1 MVGSP
6 EGVFSINGKFYTTR
20 LLYYYIHYA
29 YCCKYVDFNT
39 IDTIMELGAGA
50 GNQIGVIKRLHPHIT
65 FYVFDIAPQLYV
77 CQQYLSALFPDSVIS
92 YRQTRTMNEL
102 PEEQAGKIFIF
113 GNWKI
118 SELAGLSYDLFWN
131 SASFQEME
139 PNIVSNYLEYV
150 NQQTKKYVYL
160 FERMQGQPRARRE
173 GSQGVLEPTTF
184 EHYKLGLKD
193 FQLQDMSNANII
205 MLEDYAKGYSFS
217 FWRRQQK

>member
-6 EGVFSINGKFYTTR
+6 EGVFSINEKFYTTS

-50 GNQIGVIKRLHPHIT
+50 GNQIGVIKRLHHHMT

-118 SELAGLSYDLFWN
+118 SEW
-131 SASFQEME
+131 Q
-139 PNIVSNYLEYV
+139 V
-150 NQQTKKYVYL
+150 
-160 FERMQGQPRARRE
+160 
-173 GSQGVLEPTTF
+173 
-184 EHYKLGLKD
+184 
-193 FQLQDMSNANII
+193 
-205 MLEDYAKGYSFS
+205 
-217 FWRRQQK
+217 